1 MKESDD
7 NVAGS
12 DYSQT
17 KCERD
22 SNRARRSSKGHWTS
36 DTKDE
41 DEQEDIELQDEVVD
55 ESDRASPSTQPQ
67 RRKTK
72 RPAVDKGKGKA
83 SSASG
88 PLPNGAKEEAQEF
101 GLKVMETADELA
113 TKWNTSRRS
122 ILFAASLM
130 LRESRGA
137 NAFNKHSAWY
147 AAKFPKAPGGE
158 PVSALSILL
167 LNYFVVK
174 ASEYK
179 HAILEDY
186 RRRTV
191 GKSEEEKATSMQEI
205 WEWADSQSS
214 FANVASLKSVT
225 ARMMSTQKQLTTLV
239 RI

>member
-1 MKESDD
+1 M
-7 NVAGS
+7 
-12 DYSQT
+12 
-17 KCERD
+17 
-22 SNRARRSSKGHWTS
+22 
-36 DTKDE
+36 DTEHE

-55 ESDRASPSTQPQ
+55 ESDSAPASTQP
-67 RRKTK
+67 RRQKIK

-88 PLPNGAKEEAQEF
+88 PLPDGAKEEAQKF
-101 GLKVMETADELA
+101 GLKVMETANELA

-130 LRESRGA
+130 ESRGA

-147 AAKFPKAPGGE
+147 TAKFPKEPGGE
-158 PVSALSILL
+158 PVSALGILL

-179 HAILEDY
+179 RAILEDY

-205 WEWADSQSS
+205 WEWADGQSS
-214 FANVASLKSVT
+214 VANIASLKSVT
-225 ARMMSTQKQLTTLV
+225 ARMISTQKQLTTLV